1 MLDSLQTEIYH
12 LQQFANRLVSLQLDH
27 LGFVSIAII
36 FLAGLLTSLT
46 PCMLSMLPITIAYIG
61 G

>member
-36 FLAGLLTSLT
+36 FLAGLLTSVDT
-46 PCMLSMLPITIAYIG
+46 S
-61 G
+61 